1 MSTSSVSKTGARTPN
16 SSRKNST
23 RSVQP
28 DARSNDY
35 EYFQLYD
42 PEDSDIADEVDPD
55 VRNLLTNSW
64 SGSGSYPRRNIKNG
78 LIADLVFCRCCCS
91 PYAW

>member
-1 MSTSSVSKTGARTPN
+1 MSATGSSKTGARTPN
-16 SSRKNST
+16 PSRKNSS
-23 RSVQP
+23 RSVPP

-64 SGSGSYPRRNIKNG
+64 SETYPRRNIKNG
-78 LIADLVFCRCCCS
+78 LIADLVF
-91 PYAW
+91 